1 MGQKTN
7 PIGLRLG
14 VIRSWNSK
22 WFAPIGS
29 KEYRENLL
37 EDLKIRE
44 YTRKRFDAADVS
56 KIEIVRSPK
65 RVMIDIY
72 TARPGMVIGRSGVEI
87 EQFKKEL
94 EYLTGKDVVINV
106 LEIRKP
112 EIDAYLVAKN
122 IARQIEGRVNHRRAM
137 KRAIT
142 AAMRMGAKGIK
153 IRCSGR
159 LGGAEIAHPE
169 EYKEGRIP
177 TQTLRANI
185 DFAKVTAFTTY
196 GTIGVKVW
204 IYHGDILGG
213 MHEYWERELS
223 KEKQRGP
230 SRRRRPAPLDRELGG
245 RRRRPPRSRKNR

>member
-56 KIEIVRSPK
+56 KIEIVRSPR

-94 EYLTGKDVVINV
+94 EYLTNKEVVINV

-153 IRCSGR
+153 IRCAGR

-177 TQTLRANI
+177 TQTLRADI
-185 DFAKVTAFTTY
+185 DYAKVTAFTTY
-196 GTIGVKVW
+196 GTVGVKVW
-204 IYHGDILGG
+204 IYKGDILGG

-223 KEKQRGP
+223 KERKTP
-230 SRRRRPAPLDRELGG
+230 RRRRSAPLDSREFGG
-245 RRRRPPRSRKNR
+245 RRRRPRGRKK

>member
-72 TARPGMVIGRSGVEI
+72 TARPGMVIGRGGVEI

-94 EYLTGKDVVINV
+94 EYLTNKEVVINV

-177 TQTLRANI
+177 TQTLRADI

-204 IYHGDILGG
+204 IYKGDILGG

-223 KEKQRGP
+223 KERKTPG
-230 SRRRRPAPLDRELGG
+230 RRRPAPLDSREFGG
-245 RRRRPPRSRKNR
+245 RRRRPRGRKK

>member
-94 EYLTGKDVVINV
+94 EYLTNKEVVINV

-177 TQTLRANI
+177 TQTLRADI
-185 DFAKVTAFTTY
+185 DYAKVTAFTTY
-196 GTIGVKVW
+196 GTVGVKVW
-204 IYHGDILGG
+204 IYKGDILGG

-223 KEKQRGP
+223 KERKTP
-230 SRRRRPAPLDRELGG
+230 RRRRSAPLDSREFGG
-245 RRRRPPRSRKNR
+245 RRRRPRGRKK

>member
-14 VIRSWNSK
+14 IIRSWNSK

-29 KEYRENLL
+29 KQYRENLL

-44 YTRKRFDAADVS
+44 YTRKRFDEADVS
-56 KIEIVRSPK
+56 QIEIIRSPK
-65 RVMIDIY
+65 RVTINIY
-72 TARPGMVIGRSGVEI
+72 TARPGMVIGKGGVEI

-94 EYLTGKDVVINV
+94 ELLTKKDVQLNV

-112 EIDAYLVAKN
+112 ELDAYLVAKM

-159 LGGAEIAHPE
+159 LGGAEIAHAE

-177 TQTLRANI
+177 LHTLRADI
-185 DFAKVTAFTTY
+185 DYAKATAFTTY
-196 GTIGVKVW
+196 GTVGVKVW
-204 IYHGDILGG
+204 IYKGDILGG
-213 MHEYWERELS
+213 MHEYWERALRE
-223 KEKQRGP
+223 EREQERRARPPRGRPP
-230 SRRRRPAPLDRELGG
+230 SRRRRR
-245 RRRRPPRSRKNR
+245 